1 MLIVYHVK
9 KCKPIFSEVLITI
22 YILCVILFTIS
33 WISGTGAIIAQFSLN
48 KDKTSRMK
56 TVCVYCGSSD
66 KMSEEYLQ
74 SARQMG
80 ASIAQRGF
88 TLAYGAGCTGMMG
101 AVADGALAAGGEVIG
116 VIPEMFT
123 TPTLMHNGLSRL
135 EIVADMHARKK
146 RLVDISDA
154 FIALP
159 GGYGTFEELFEVLT
173 WAQIGLHH
181 KPVGLLNTQHYF
193 DPLLIAI
200 EHARGEGFIYSEHR
214 SLFVYDD
221 QPASLR
227 DLLVRYKYPQGMD
240 KWLTR
245 EE

>member
-1 MLIVYHVK
+1 
-9 KCKPIFSEVLITI
+9 
-22 YILCVILFTIS
+22 
-33 WISGTGAIIAQFSLN
+33 
-48 KDKTSRMK
+48 MK

-66 KMSEEYLQ
+66 KMSDAYLQ

-80 ASIAQRGF
+80 AAIARRGF

-101 AVADGALAAGGEVIG
+101 AVADGALEAGGEVIG

-123 TPTLMHNGLSRL
+123 TPALMHTGLSRL
-135 EIVADMHARKK
+135 EIVSSMHARKQ

-159 GGYGTFEELFEVLT
+159 GGYGTFEELFEILT
-173 WAQIGLHH
+173 WAQIGLHN
-181 KPVGLLNTQHYF
+181 KPVGLLNAQHYF
-193 DPLLIAI
+193 NLLLSTI
-200 EHARGEGFIYSEHR
+200 EHARTEGFIYVEHR
-214 SLFVYDD
+214 SLFVCDD
-221 QPASLR
+221 QP
-227 DLLVRYKYPQGMD
+227 DGLLDKLVQYQYPQGIE

>member
-1 MLIVYHVK
+1 MT
-9 KCKPIFSEVLITI
+9 TI
-22 YILCVILFTIS
+22 
-33 WISGTGAIIAQFSLN
+33 
-48 KDKTSRMK
+48 
-56 TVCVYCGSSD
+56 CVYCGSSD

-80 ASIAQRGF
+80 ESIAKHGF
-88 TLAYGAGCTGMMG
+88 SLAYGAGCTGMMG
-101 AVADGALAAGGEVIG
+101 AVADGALEAGGKVIG

-135 EIVADMHARKK
+135 EVVANMHARKQ
-146 RLVDISDA
+146 RLVEISDG

-181 KPVGLLNTQHYF
+181 KPVGLLNAQHYF
-193 DPLLIAI
+193 DPLLSVID
-200 EHARGEGFIYSEHR
+200 HARQEGFIYAEHGA
-214 SLFVYDD
+214 LFVYDD
-221 QPASLR
+221 QPDR
-227 DLLVRYKYPQGMD
+227 LLDQLSHYQYPQGME